1 MAKAGGRRRGGGSRA
16 GSEAG
21 SDVGSDLG
29 WDDGASSNAD
39 PGVISEGDEDEF
51 GVSDLTAD
59 VRESRAG
66 ENRNRGS
73 RDRRDLIYLEMTRL

>member
-1 MAKAGGRRRGGGSRA
+1 MAKAGSRRRGSSRA

-39 PGVISEGDEDEF
+39 PGVISEGEEDEF
-51 GVSDLTAD
+51 GVSDL
-59 VRESRAG
+59 
-66 ENRNRGS
+66 
-73 RDRRDLIYLEMTRL
+73 RRRPSSLCPGPRT